1 MDSKTEDDLLLY
13 WSGEADSK
21 LSAEIE
27 ALSEKDPAAQRY
39 LGELDKL
46 NVLRDELVDLPMM
59 NSSRSF
65 ALEAVTERLVERK
78 VTRFPLPW
86 IAAAAAAAAA
96 AAVIAVIA
104 VGIKSWLHEGTS
116 QVEEVV
122 VKEKESSNEPATR
135 AKLSKRLFS
144 TRPQD
149 PALERISIARDRA
162 RKLRTELNHLPNS

>member
-1 MDSKTEDDLLLY
+1 MDSKTENDLLLY

-27 ALSEKDPAAQRY
+27 ALLEKDPAAQRS
-39 LGELDKL
+39 LDELDQL
-46 NVLRDELVDLPMM
+46 NVLRDELADLPAM
-59 NSSRSF
+59 NPSRSF
-65 ALEAVTERLVERK
+65 ALEAVTERK
-78 VTRFPLPW
+78 ATRFPLAW
-86 IAAAAAAAAA
+86 IAAA
-96 AAVIAVIA
+96 AAVIAVGA
-104 VGIKSWLHEGTS
+104 KSWFHEGTS
-116 QVEEVV
+116 QAEEVV
-122 VKEKESSNEPATR
+122 VKEEETSSEPGTR

>member
-1 MDSKTEDDLLLY
+1 MDSKTENDLLLY

-27 ALSEKDPAAQRY
+27 ALLEKDPAAQRS
-39 LGELDKL
+39 LDELDQL
-46 NVLRDELVDLPMM
+46 NVLRDELADLPAM
-59 NSSRSF
+59 NPSRSF
-65 ALEAVTERLVERK
+65 ALEAVTERK
-78 VTRFPLPW
+78 ATRFPLAW
-86 IAAAAAAAAA
+86 IAAA

-104 VGIKSWLHEGTS
+104 VGAKSWFHEGTS
-116 QVEEVV
+116 QAEEVV
-122 VKEKESSNEPATR
+122 VKEEETSSEPATR

-162 RKLRTELNHLPNS
+162 RKLRTELNHFPNS

>member
-1 MDSKTEDDLLLY
+1 MDSKTEDDLLLH

-27 ALSEKDPAAQRY
+27 ALLEKDPAAQRY
-39 LGELDKL
+39 LDELDQL
-46 NVLRDELVDLPMM
+46 NVLRDELADLPVM

-65 ALEAVTERLVERK
+65 ALEAVTARK

-86 IAAAAAAAAA
+86 IAAAAA
-96 AAVIAVIA
+96 VIAVIA
-104 VGIKSWLHEGTS
+104 VGTKSWLHEGTS

>member
-1 MDSKTEDDLLLY
+1 MDSKTENDLLLY

-27 ALSEKDPAAQRY
+27 ALLEKDPAAQRS
-39 LGELDKL
+39 LDELDQL
-46 NVLRDELVDLPMM
+46 NVLRDELADLPPM
-59 NSSRSF
+59 NPSRSF
-65 ALEAVTERLVERK
+65 ALEAVTERK
-78 VTRFPLPW
+78 ATRFPLAW
-86 IAAAAAAAAA
+86 IAAA

-104 VGIKSWLHEGTS
+104 VGAKSWFHEGTS
-116 QVEEVV
+116 QAEEVV
-122 VKEKESSNEPATR
+122 VKEEETSSEPGTR

>member
-1 MDSKTEDDLLLY
+1 MDSKTENDLLLY

-27 ALSEKDPAAQRY
+27 ALLEKDPAAQRS
-39 LGELDKL
+39 LDELDQL
-46 NVLRDELVDLPMM
+46 NVLRDELADLPAM
-59 NSSRSF
+59 NPSRSF
-65 ALEAVTERLVERK
+65 ALEAVTERK
-78 VTRFPLPW
+78 ATRFPLAW
-86 IAAAAAAAAA
+86 IAAA
-96 AAVIAVIA
+96 AAVIAVGA
-104 VGIKSWLHEGTS
+104 KSWFHEGTS
-116 QVEEVV
+116 QAEEVV
-122 VKEKESSNEPATR
+122 VKEEESSNEPATR

>member
-1 MDSKTEDDLLLY
+1 MDSKTEDDLLLH

-27 ALSEKDPAAQRY
+27 ALLEKDPAAQRY
-39 LGELDKL
+39 LDELDQL
-46 NVLRDELVDLPMM
+46 NVLRDELADLPVM

-65 ALEAVTERLVERK
+65 ALEAVTARK

-86 IAAAAAAAAA
+86 IAAAAA
-96 AAVIAVIA
+96 VIAVIA
-104 VGIKSWLHEGTS
+104 VGTKSWLHEGTS

-162 RKLRTELNHLPNS
+162 RKLRTELNHLPNP

>member
-27 ALSEKDPAAQRY
+27 ALLEKDPAARRS
-39 LGELDKL
+39 LDELDQL
-46 NVLRDELVDLPMM
+46 NVLRDELADLPAM
-59 NSSRSF
+59 NPSRSF
-65 ALEAVTERLVERK
+65 ALEAVTERK
-78 VTRFPLPW
+78 VTRLPLAW
-86 IAAAAAAAAA
+86 IAAA

-104 VGIKSWLHEGTS
+104 VGAKSWFHEGTS
-116 QVEEVV
+116 QAEEVV
-122 VKEKESSNEPATR
+122 VKEEETSSEPATR

>member
-1 MDSKTEDDLLLY
+1 MDSKTEDDLLLH
-13 WSGEADSK
+13 WSGEADPK

-27 ALSEKDPAAQRY
+27 ALLEKDPAAQRY
-39 LGELDKL
+39 LDELDQL
-46 NVLRDELVDLPMM
+46 NVLRDELADLPVM

-65 ALEAVTERLVERK
+65 ALEAVTARK

-96 AAVIAVIA
+96 VIA
-104 VGIKSWLHEGTS
+104 VGTKSWLHEGTS

>member
-1 MDSKTEDDLLLY
+1 MDSKTEDDLLLH

-27 ALSEKDPAAQRY
+27 ALLEKDPAAQRS
-39 LGELDKL
+39 LDELDQL
-46 NVLRDELVDLPMM
+46 NVLRDELADLPAM
-59 NSSRSF
+59 NPSRSF
-65 ALEAVTERLVERK
+65 ALEAVTERK
-78 VTRFPLPW
+78 VTRLPLAW
-86 IAAAAAAAAA
+86 IAAA

-104 VGIKSWLHEGTS
+104 VGAKSWFHEGTS
-116 QVEEVV
+116 QAEEVV
-122 VKEKESSNEPATR
+122 VKEEETSSESATR

>member
-86 IAAAAAAAAA
+86 IAVAVAAA

-162 RKLRTELNHLPNS
+162 RKLRTELNHLPTS

>member
-1 MDSKTEDDLLLY
+1 MDSKTENDLLLY

-27 ALSEKDPAAQRY
+27 ALLEKDPAAQRS
-39 LGELDKL
+39 LDELDQL
-46 NVLRDELVDLPMM
+46 NVLRDELADLPAM
-59 NSSRSF
+59 NPSRSF
-65 ALEAVTERLVERK
+65 ALEAVTERK
-78 VTRFPLPW
+78 ATRFPLAW
-86 IAAAAAAAAA
+86 IAAAAT
-96 AAVIAVIA
+96 VIA
-104 VGIKSWLHEGTS
+104 VGAKSWFHEGTS
-116 QVEEVV
+116 QAEEVV
-122 VKEKESSNEPATR
+122 VKEEETSSEPATR

>member
-1 MDSKTEDDLLLY
+1 MDSKTENDLLLY

-27 ALSEKDPAAQRY
+27 ALLEKDPAAQRS
-39 LGELDKL
+39 LDELDQL
-46 NVLRDELVDLPMM
+46 NVLRDELADLPAM
-59 NSSRSF
+59 NPSRSF
-65 ALEAVTERLVERK
+65 ALEAVTERK
-78 VTRFPLPW
+78 ATRFPLAW
-86 IAAAAAAAAA
+86 IAAA

-104 VGIKSWLHEGTS
+104 VGAKSWFHEGTS
-116 QVEEVV
+116 QAEEVV
-122 VKEKESSNEPATR
+122 VKEEETSSEPGTR

>member
-1 MDSKTEDDLLLY
+1 MDSKTEDDLLLH
-13 WSGEADSK
+13 WSGEADPK

-27 ALSEKDPAAQRY
+27 ALLEKDPAAQRY
-39 LGELDKL
+39 LDELDQL
-46 NVLRDELVDLPMM
+46 NVLRDELADLPVM

-65 ALEAVTERLVERK
+65 ALEAVTARK

-86 IAAAAAAAAA
+86 IAAAAAAA
-96 AAVIAVIA
+96 VIAVIA
-104 VGIKSWLHEGTS
+104 VGTKSWLHEGTS

-162 RKLRTELNHLPNS
+162 RKLRTELNNLPNY

>member
-27 ALSEKDPAAQRY
+27 ALLEKDPAAQRY
-39 LGELDKL
+39 LDELDQL
-46 NVLRDELVDLPMM
+46 NVLRDELADLPVM

-65 ALEAVTERLVERK
+65 ALEAVTARK
-78 VTRFPLPW
+78 VTRFSLPW
-86 IAAAAAAAAA
+86 IAAAAA

-104 VGIKSWLHEGTS
+104 VGTKSWLHEGTS

>member
-1 MDSKTEDDLLLY
+1 MDSKTEDDLLLH
-13 WSGEADSK
+13 WSGEADPK

-27 ALSEKDPAAQRY
+27 ALLEKDPAAQRY
-39 LGELDKL
+39 LDELDQL
-46 NVLRDELVDLPMM
+46 NVLRDELADLPVM

-65 ALEAVTERLVERK
+65 ALEAVTARK

-86 IAAAAAAAAA
+86 IAAAAAAA
-96 AAVIAVIA
+96 VIAVIA
-104 VGIKSWLHEGTS
+104 VGTKSWLHEGTS

-162 RKLRTELNHLPNS
+162 RKLRTELNHLPTS

>member
-1 MDSKTEDDLLLY
+1 MDSKTENDLLLY

-27 ALSEKDPAAQRY
+27 ALLEKDPAAQRS
-39 LGELDKL
+39 LDELDQL
-46 NVLRDELVDLPMM
+46 NILRDELADLPAM
-59 NSSRSF
+59 NPSRSF
-65 ALEAVTERLVERK
+65 ALEAVTERK
-78 VTRFPLPW
+78 VTRFPLAW
-86 IAAAAAAAAA
+86 IA

-104 VGIKSWLHEGTS
+104 VGTKLWLHEGTS
-116 QVEEVV
+116 QAEEVV
-122 VKEKESSNEPATR
+122 VKEEESSSEPATR

-149 PALERISIARDRA
+149 PALKRISIARDRA

>member
-1 MDSKTEDDLLLY
+1 MDSKTEDDLLLH
-13 WSGEADSK
+13 WSGEADPK

-27 ALSEKDPAAQRY
+27 ALLEKDPAAQRY
-39 LGELDKL
+39 LDELDQL
-46 NVLRDELVDLPMM
+46 NVLRDELADLPVM

-65 ALEAVTERLVERK
+65 ALEAVTARK

-86 IAAAAAAAAA
+86 IAAAAAAA
-96 AAVIAVIA
+96 VIA
-104 VGIKSWLHEGTS
+104 VGTKSWLHEGTS

>member
-1 MDSKTEDDLLLY
+1 MDSKTEDDLLLH

-27 ALSEKDPAAQRY
+27 ALLEKDPAAQRY
-39 LGELDKL
+39 LDELDQL
-46 NVLRDELVDLPMM
+46 NVLRDELADLPVM

-65 ALEAVTERLVERK
+65 ALEAVTARK
-78 VTRFPLPW
+78 VTRFSLPW
-86 IAAAAAAAAA
+86 IAAAAA

-104 VGIKSWLHEGTS
+104 VGTKSWLHEGTS

>member
-27 ALSEKDPAAQRY
+27 ALLEKDPAAQRS
-39 LGELDKL
+39 LDELDQL
-46 NVLRDELVDLPMM
+46 NVLRDELADLPAM
-59 NSSRSF
+59 NPSRSF
-65 ALEAVTERLVERK
+65 ALEAVTERK
-78 VTRFPLPW
+78 ATRFPLAW
-86 IAAAAAAAAA
+86 IAAA

-104 VGIKSWLHEGTS
+104 VGAKSWFHEGTS
-116 QVEEVV
+116 QAEEVV
-122 VKEKESSNEPATR
+122 VKEEETSSEPGTR

>member
-1 MDSKTEDDLLLY
+1 MDPKTENDLLLY

-27 ALSEKDPAAQRY
+27 ALLEKDPAAQRS
-39 LGELDKL
+39 LDELDQL
-46 NVLRDELVDLPMM
+46 NILRDELADLPAM
-59 NSSRSF
+59 NPSRSF
-65 ALEAVTERLVERK
+65 ALEAVTERK
-78 VTRFPLPW
+78 VTRFPLAW
-86 IAAAAAAAAA
+86 IAAAAV
-96 AAVIAVIA
+96 VIAVIA
-104 VGIKSWLHEGTS
+104 VGTKSWFHEGIS
-116 QVEEVV
+116 QAEEVV
-122 VKEKESSNEPATR
+122 VKEEETSSEPATR

>member
-1 MDSKTEDDLLLY
+1 MDSKTEDDLLLH

-27 ALSEKDPAAQRY
+27 ALLEKDPAAQRS
-39 LGELDKL
+39 LDELDQL
-46 NVLRDELVDLPMM
+46 NVLRDELADLPAM
-59 NSSRSF
+59 NPSRSF
-65 ALEAVTERLVERK
+65 ALEAVTERLVK
-78 VTRFPLPW
+78 KKIPRFPLPW
-86 IAAAAAAAAA
+86 IAAA

-104 VGIKSWLHEGTS
+104 VGAKSWFHEGTS
-116 QVEEVV
+116 QAEEVV
-122 VKEKESSNEPATR
+122 VKEEETSSEPGTR

>member
-1 MDSKTEDDLLLY
+1 MDSKTENDLLLH

-27 ALSEKDPAAQRY
+27 ALLEKDPAAQRY
-39 LGELDKL
+39 LDELDQL
-46 NVLRDELVDLPMM
+46 NVLRDELAGLPAM
-59 NSSRSF
+59 NPSRSF
-65 ALEAVTERLVERK
+65 ALEAVTERLVEK
-78 VTRFPLPW
+78 KIPRFPLPW
-86 IAAAAAAAAA
+86 IA

-104 VGIKSWLHEGTS
+104 VGTKLWLHEGTS
-116 QVEEVV
+116 QAEEVV
-122 VKEKESSNEPATR
+122 VKEEETSSEPATR

>member
-1 MDSKTEDDLLLY
+1 MDSKTEDDLLLH
-13 WSGEADSK
+13 WSGEADPK

-27 ALSEKDPAAQRY
+27 ALLEKDPAAQRY
-39 LGELDKL
+39 LDELDQL
-46 NVLRDELVDLPMM
+46 NVLRDELADLPVM

-65 ALEAVTERLVERK
+65 ALEAVTARK

-86 IAAAAAAAAA
+86 IAAAAA
-96 AAVIAVIA
+96 VIAVIA
-104 VGIKSWLHEGTS
+104 VGTKSWLHEGTS

>member
-1 MDSKTEDDLLLY
+1 MNSKTEDDLLLY

-27 ALSEKDPAAQRY
+27 ALLEKDPAAQRY
-39 LGELDKL
+39 LEELDQL
-46 NVLRDELVDLPMM
+46 NVLCGELADLPAM
-59 NSSRSF
+59 NPSRSF
-65 ALEAVTERLVERK
+65 ALEAVTERLVK
-78 VTRFPLPW
+78 KKIPRFPLPW
-86 IAAAAAAAAA
+86 IAAA

-104 VGIKSWLHEGTS
+104 VGTKSWFHEGTS
-116 QVEEVV
+116 PAEEVV
-122 VKEKESSNEPATR
+122 VKEEETSSEPATR
-135 AKLSKRLFS
+135 AKLSERLFS

>member
-1 MDSKTEDDLLLY
+1 MDSKTEDDLLLH

-27 ALSEKDPAAQRY
+27 ALLEKDPAAQRY
-39 LGELDKL
+39 LDELDQL
-46 NVLRDELVDLPMM
+46 NVLRDELADLPVM

-96 AAVIAVIA
+96 VIAVIA
-104 VGIKSWLHEGTS
+104 VGSKSWLHEGTS

-162 RKLRTELNHLPNS
+162 RKLRTELNHLPTS

>member
-1 MDSKTEDDLLLY
+1 MDSKTENDLLLY

-27 ALSEKDPAAQRY
+27 ALLEKDPAAQRY
-39 LGELDKL
+39 LDELDQL
-46 NVLRDELVDLPMM
+46 NVLRDELAGLPAM
-59 NSSRSF
+59 NPSRSF
-65 ALEAVTERLVERK
+65 ALEAATERLVEK
-78 VTRFPLPW
+78 KIPRFTLPW
-86 IAAAAAAAAA
+86 VA

-104 VGIKSWLHEGTS
+104 VGTKLWLHEGTS
-116 QVEEVV
+116 QAEEVV
-122 VKEKESSNEPATR
+122 VKEEETSSEPATR

>member
-1 MDSKTEDDLLLY
+1 MDSKTENDLLLY

-27 ALSEKDPAAQRY
+27 ALLEKDPAAQRF
-39 LGELDKL
+39 LDELDQL
-46 NVLRDELVDLPMM
+46 NVLRDELADLPAM
-59 NSSRSF
+59 NPSRSF
-65 ALEAVTERLVERK
+65 ALEAVTERK
-78 VTRFPLPW
+78 VIRLPLAW
-86 IAAAAAAAAA
+86 IAAA

-104 VGIKSWLHEGTS
+104 VGTQSWFHEGTS
-116 QVEEVV
+116 QAEDVV
-122 VKEKESSNEPATR
+122 VKEEETSSEPATR
-135 AKLSKRLFS
+135 KKLSKRLFS